1 MKTTFRSALVVLA
14 LAGAAVALRAEV
26 ALKIV
31 TLDMDQVYTKY
42 YQTEAQKT
50 KLDEQTKRLREADEK
65 LKKELEAL
73 VTQAKE
79 LQEQSKNAILSD
91 DARKKALTD
100 LEAKVGEIRAK
111 ESDRQ
116 DFAQQAQMGLQRQMG
131 AYQQQAIEEIS
142 KVATEIGKKK
152 GATLVLNK
160 GSVPVVIYADVE
172 FDITEA
178 VITEINKDAPAPTV
192 KADAPATTPAK

>member
-26 ALKIV
+26 ALKLV

-50 KLDEQTKRLREADEK
+50 KLDEQTKRLRETDEK

-116 DFAQQAQMGLQRQMG
+116 EFAQQAQMGLQRQMG
-131 AYQQQAIEEIS
+131 AYQQQAIEAIS

-160 GSVPVVIYADVE
+160 GSVPVVIYADAE

-178 VITEINKDAPAPTV
+178 VIAEINKDAPAPTA

>member
-50 KLDEQTKRLREADEK
+50 KLDEQTKRLRETDEK

-116 DFAQQAQMGLQRQMG
+116 EFAQQAQMGLQRQMG
-131 AYQQQAIEEIS
+131 AYQQQAIEAIS

-160 GSVPVVIYADVE
+160 GSVPVVIYADAE

-178 VITEINKDAPAPTV
+178 VIAEINKDAPAPTA

>member
-131 AYQQQAIEEIS
+131 AYQQQAIEAIS

-160 GSVPVVIYADVE
+160 GSVPVVIYADAE

>member
-91 DARKKALTD
+91 DARKKALSD
-100 LEAKVGEIRAK
+100 LETKVGEIRAK

-131 AYQQQAIEEIS
+131 AYQQQAIEAIS

-160 GSVPVVIYADVE
+160 GSVPVVIYADAE

>member
-131 AYQQQAIEEIS
+131 AYQQQAIEAIS